1 MKISDIPFVN
11 HLKIGEDSCLENN
24 PQLQNHLQ
32 SLHAGAIYTLAE
44 TASGMQLLKTFPH
57 LQNEVITLLRES
69 NIKYKSPAYS
79 KIKANAYIEQSDK
92 EIFYQKLLQKRF
104 SMIRIKVNVED
115 QEKQTIAIATFTW
128 FVSYK

>member
-1 MKISDIPFVN
+1 MNINDIPFAN
-11 HLKIGEDSCLENN
+11 HLKISEDGCLENN

-44 TASGMQLLKTFPH
+44 TASGMHLLKTFPD
-57 LQNEVITLLRES
+57 LQNEVIALLRES
-69 NIKYKSPAYS
+69 SIKYKSQAYS
-79 KIKANAYIEQSDK
+79 KIKAYAFIEQSDK
-92 EIFYQKLLQKRF
+92 EIFYQKLQQKRF
-104 SMIRIKVNVED
+104 SMIRIKVDVKD